1 MRQSDPTTS
10 APRRTRA
17 RAVMLAVALGT
28 LAGCESNLPVMDHDR
43 YGGLTRD
50 DYRTALEPRPVP
62 SSTAAAAEDG
72 PPIPDLRPL
81 VELPPLPSPAERKL
95 VSLAVN
101 ETVPLRDVLIELARK
116 AEVDLELDPRIEG
129 GVILT
134 MRDRPLREVIERI
147 ADLAGLRFKFR
158 GSSLRIELDEPY
170 YVNYRIDYLHMTRQA
185 NSRVETSVNVMGG
198 DQGTDGNASASAV
211 SGLSDVNF
219 WQELEA
225 SLSQILANSRPRQ
238 LAVVRS
244 AAPSP
249 VRPPAIAPQPDEDP
263 AGPDGAAAPDPVAP
277 DPPLEE
283 TYVAPTVLPVAVAEV
298 SGEPL
303 AQFTINRQAGIVS
316 VFASERQHQLIAA
329 YLGELHE
336 SISRQVLIEAKIL
349 EVALTD
355 EFTSGINWRAVLDS
369 LSIAAPLGTTVAGP
383 PFNTPF
389 DATPGV
395 VTIAL
400 DRGDL
405 DVIANFIQRFGTV
418 RTLSSPRITVLQN
431 QTAVLKVAENQVFFR
446 LFFER
451 IEEDDG
457 DDQVNINS
465 EIRTVPIGV
474 IVTVQPSINR
484 QTEEISMALRP
495 TVTRVV
501 DVVNDPAVAIASN
514 NTVVSQIPVVAVQ
527 EIDSVV
533 TMRSGQVV
541 VMGGLMRD
549 IASSQDQGVPALG
562 QLPGRGYLF
571 KARDESTQ
579 QTELVIFLRAT
590 ILDGGGIHPVD
601 AELYR
606 RFGGDRRPLPMPGV
620 P

>member
-1 MRQSDPTTS
+1 MRRSRPATS
-10 APRRTRA
+10 APRRQRGPA
-17 RAVMLAVALGT
+17 RAAATLAVALALGT
-28 LAGCESNLPVMDHDR
+28 LAACESAVPVMDHDR
-43 YGGLTRD
+43 YAGLTRD
-50 DYRTALEPRPVP
+50 DFRAALEPRPVP
-62 SSTAAAAEDG
+62 SSTAAAAEDR
-72 PPIPDLRPL
+72 PPIPDLQPL
-81 VELPPLPSPAERKL
+81 VELPPLPSPAERRL
-95 VSLAVN
+95 VSLSVN

-147 ADLAGLRFKFR
+147 ADLAGLRFAFR

-170 YVNYRIDYLHMTRQA
+170 YVNYRIEYLHMTRQA

-225 SLSQILANSRPRQ
+225 SLSQILANSRHRQ
-238 LAVVRS
+238 LTVVPA
-244 AAPSP
+244 AAPPSII
-249 VRPPAIAPQPDEDP
+249 PPGLAPQPDDDP
-263 AGPDGAAAPDPVAP
+263 AGSDGAAEPGPM
-277 DPPLEE
+277 LEGP
-283 TYVAPTVLPVAVAEV
+283 YVAPVLPTAEAAHG

-303 AQFTINRQAGIVS
+303 SLFTINRQAGIVS
-316 VFASERQHQLIAA
+316 VFASERQQELIAA
-329 YLGELHE
+329 YLEELHE

-355 EFTSGINWRAVLDS
+355 EFNSGINWRAVLDS
-369 LSIAAPLGTTVAGP
+369 LSLAAPLGTSVAGP

-418 RTLSSPRITVLQN
+418 RTLSSPRVTVLQN

-484 QTEEISMALRP
+484 ATEEISMALRP

-549 IASSQDQGVPALG
+549 IASSRDEGVPALG
-562 QLPGRGYLF
+562 QLPGLGYLF

-590 ILDGGGIHPVD
+590 ILDGGGVHPVD

-606 RFGGDRRPLPMPGV
+606 RFGGDRRPFPMPGV